1 MKPEERHPSLFDAAE
16 LQAQDDL
23 PRSTWQEVPAALFNS
38 WSDARQLAYCA
49 LRDEDGALY
58 ANTLEEALWFQA
70 RARSYKEMQC
80 QTMDS
85 PATTNPLS
93 ELM

>member
-1 MKPEERHPSLFDAAE
+1 MGPLREE
-16 LQAQDDL
+16 AQDDL
-23 PRSTWQEVPAALFNS
+23 PRSTWQEVPQALFES

-70 RARSYKEMQC
+70 RGRSYREMMTC
-80 QTMDS
+80 AHTS
-85 PATTNPLS
+85 TTKNPLS